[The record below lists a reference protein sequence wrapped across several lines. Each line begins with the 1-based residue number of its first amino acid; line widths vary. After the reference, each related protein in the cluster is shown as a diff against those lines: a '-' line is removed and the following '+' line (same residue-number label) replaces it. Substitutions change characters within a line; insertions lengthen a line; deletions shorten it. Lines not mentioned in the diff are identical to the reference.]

1 MGCANSKKPG
11 AATQLE
17 LEAKG
22 NSGQGRGSPAKDHL
36 PSHTLPENPAAG
48 GSGPPGATSKAI
60 GDPRARL
67 QAYVDSHPVV
77 IFSKS
82 TCRRCAEVKK
92 LFNSMHVPY
101 LLLELDR
108 AVPCI
113 EGGACIIMPV
123 DGYWLCLPA
132 SHVRPFVQP
141 VRVMQPCPHCCWFP
155 GARPS
160 VPAPS
165 CVPALL
171 PRGSHSVALPAPP
184 SSSAPPFTSQ
194 ASCSTDRR
202 LCPSSPTADGR
213 QEKKVILNI
222 PPKLFKATMKYN

>member
-1 MGCANSKKPG
+1 MFFEAN
-11 AATQLE
+11 LE
-17 LEAKG
+17 SNVLSEAHID
-22 NSGQGRGSPAKDHL
+22 PL
-36 PSHTLPENPAAG
+36 IWM
-48 GSGPPGATSKAI
+48 AI
-60 GDPRARL
+60 
-67 QAYVDSHPVV
+67 
-77 IFSKS
+77 I
-82 TCRRCAEVKK
+82 TI
-92 LFNSMHVPY
+92 LFFTPT
-101 LLLELDR
+101 
-108 AVPCI
+108 VPCI

-141 VRVMQPCPHCCWFP
+141 VRVIQPCPHCCWFP